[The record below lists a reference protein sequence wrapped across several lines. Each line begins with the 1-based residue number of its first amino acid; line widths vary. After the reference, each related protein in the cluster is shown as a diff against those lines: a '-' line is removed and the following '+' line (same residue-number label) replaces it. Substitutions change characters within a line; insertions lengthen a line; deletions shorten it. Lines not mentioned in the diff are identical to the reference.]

1 MQGLDVKR
9 GILFILFFCFLFE
22 LPLLSMASNLPTP
35 GQPLPAVSKIS
46 TEESEGNSKT
56 IWVRFP
62 TAQRSSGE
70 WIDDTLKSRVK
81 ERGITR
87 YPLIAQFPHH
97 QRVEV
102 IRSNDPVYTVNEIF
116 YKRGWTDGLPVIP
129 PAIGK
134 VEEMLRYTDRPRE
147 EVIGELDP
155 LKGVA
160 TIEKIAVNAVMAGCR
175 PEYFPVVLAA
185 VEAIA
190 DPDFNLRGVQT
201 TDENVTPLLI
211 INGPI
216 AKQLNINSS
225 FGALGPGFQAN
236 ATIGRAIRLV
246 MHNIGGGWPGVVSFA
261 GLGQPARY
269 SLCLAEDEAISPWD
283 PLNVELGYPKNA
295 NTVTVTRAES
305 VINVTGGLEEL
316 ASVMG
321 SLTSAFV
328 MRWDGI
334 VSVILGPSAA
344 QSLAAK
350 GWTKNDVKRYLFEH
364 STISTKVW
372 KESFLS
378 KIFKYEHWQERVR
391 TAAEK
396 GQIPVL
402 QSPEDITLIVAGGD
416 VPITQSAYFPSWGF
430 PPCRITKEIKLP
442 PDWNILLKQ

>member
-1 MQGLDVKR
+1 MQGFDVKR
-9 GILFILFFCFLFE
+9 SILFISLLCFLFQ
-22 LPLLSMASNLPTP
+22 LPSLSMASNLQIP
-35 GQPLPAVSKIS
+35 GQPLPSVSKIS
-46 TEESEGNSKT
+46 TEKSEGNSKT
-56 IWVRFP
+56 IWVHFP

-70 WIDDTLKSRVK
+70 WIDDTLKNRVQ

-116 YKRGWTDGLPVIP
+116 YQRGWTDGLPVIP
-129 PAIGK
+129 PTIGK

-160 TIEKIAVNAVMAGCR
+160 TVEKIAVNAVMAGCR
-175 PEYFPVVLAA
+175 PEYLPVVLAA

-211 INGPI
+211 INGPV

-261 GLGQPARY
+261 GLGQPGRY

-305 VINVTGGLEEL
+305 VINVTGGVEEL

-321 SLTSAFV
+321 SLASAFV

-350 GWTKNDVKRYLFEH
+350 GWTKNDVKKYLFEH
-364 STISTKVW
+364 SNISTKEW

-402 QSPEDITLIVAGGD
+402 RSPDDITLIVAGGD

-442 PDWNILLKQ
+442 TNWNILLQR